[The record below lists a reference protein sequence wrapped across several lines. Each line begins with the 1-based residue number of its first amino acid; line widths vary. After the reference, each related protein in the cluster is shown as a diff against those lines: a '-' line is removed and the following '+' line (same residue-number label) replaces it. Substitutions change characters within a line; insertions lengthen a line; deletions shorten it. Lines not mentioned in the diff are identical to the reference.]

1 VTGIIINL
9 QAIHLLGLEFVG
21 ETARRILQ
29 TARPKIEILCVA
41 EK

>member
-1 VTGIIINL
+1 MQG
-9 QAIHLLGLEFVG
+9 IHLFGLEFVG

-29 TARPKIEILCVA
+29 TARPKIEILYVA